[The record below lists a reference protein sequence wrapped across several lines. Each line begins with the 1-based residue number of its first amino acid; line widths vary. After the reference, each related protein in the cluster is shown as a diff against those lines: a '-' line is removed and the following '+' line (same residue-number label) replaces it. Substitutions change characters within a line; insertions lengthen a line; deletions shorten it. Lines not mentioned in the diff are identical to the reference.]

1 MKLSHKKTNK
11 NRKKKIGGGDNQAA
25 KAVIDA
31 STKLLVFIKNKLA
44 RFAGLVPIQ
53 EEEKTNEA
61 MKNLGETADKSA
73 ASGIDAVN
81 SGLSSPQVKTAV
93 AVASQQ
99 LATTL
104 KNITKVAQEKL
115 NDPEFQAVV
124 INTVKLLSDFSLK
137 LASAAEPAL
146 NKTIDETSQV
156 VSQLMNKFAVSMA
169 NASLS
174 FLEAIP
180 VGGEFVAVI
189 NLLHNIATAVFAVLS
204 TMLKFTGTGANLLG
218 SIKDNWNKTAPL
230 PNNGPTLFSKISDYA
245 KEKYQALK
253 PHLENLS
260 ANLNSKI
267 QEVLKVDLNNP
278 NNLNAIKQQVT
289 DLLNNKELFSVSGL
303 SANAKSIVEKL
314 EDKLSPVVMSLP
326 PDVQAKL
333 KELKNKMTSGVQAAV
348 SPPKPVVGQ
357 TGGLALQKRV
367 FKSIDEFKKTNRMT
381 MSRKNKK
388 TRTQKRR
395 QR

>member
-31 STKLLVFIKNKLA
+31 SMKLLVFIKNKLA

-81 SGLSSPQVKTAV
+81 SGLSSPQVRTAV
-93 AVASQQ
+93 AVASEQ

-146 NKTIDETSQV
+146 NKTIDETSQI

-174 FLEAIP
+174 FVEAIP
-180 VGGEFVAVI
+180 GAGEVVAVI

-245 KEKYQALK
+245 KEKYQTLK

-333 KELKNKMTSGVQAAV
+333 KELKNKMTSGVEAV
-348 SPPKPVVGQ
+348 SPKPVVGQ

>member
-11 NRKKKIGGGDNQAA
+11 NKKKKIGGGDSQAV

-31 STKLLVFIKNKLA
+31 SMKLLVFIKNKLA

-81 SGLSSPQVKTAV
+81 SGLSSPQVRTAV
-93 AVASQQ
+93 SVASEQ

-124 INTVKLLSDFSLK
+124 INTVKLLSDFSVK

-146 NKTIDETSQV
+146 NKTIDETSQT
-156 VSQLMNKFAVSMA
+156 VSQLMNKFALSMA
-169 NASLS
+169 NAFLS
-174 FLEAIP
+174 FVEAIP
-180 VGGEFVAVI
+180 GAGEVVAVI
-189 NLLHNIATAVFAVLS
+189 NLLHNIAMAVFAVLS
-204 TMLKFTGTGANLLG
+204 TMLKFTGTGANFVG

-245 KEKYQALK
+245 KEKYQVLK
-253 PHLENLS
+253 PHLDNLS
-260 ANLNSKI
+260 ENLNSKI

-333 KELKNKMTSGVQAAV
+333 KELKNKLTSGVDAV
-348 SPPKPVVGQ
+348 SPKSVVGQ